1 MSYFT
6 NATISCFIIICLHS
20 PRVIGKV
27 SQQNRAK
34 RKRKRTR
41 ALDAGIDL
49 PYHRSWHQFSSF
61 TILRFALTK
70 LSLTFVFQVSRPD
83 SSSPGQGIIA
93 VIRDT
98 VRACTIQEADCCF
111 PRVDGFMHTCCAG
124 PCIRVKARVK
134 RSYVASNRAW
144 NSRFPFPIELKSDAN
159 RRRFHPEINW
169 FDNFFFYFLWPKLSY
184 ESSTMQN
191 NYRGKKNKREPT
203 RDEFYI
209 LDLLILILA
218 TFILPILRLRS
229 WFQQVI
235 IVTQFEN
242 PVSGFLLERA

>member
-6 NATISCFIIICLHS
+6 NAISYFLFYYNLLTLSSRNWKGLAAKQAEKKEKKNRGARCRYRFTVPQILASIFKLHH
-20 PRVIGKV
+20 
-27 SQQNRAK
+27 
-34 RKRKRTR
+34 T
-41 ALDAGIDL
+41 
-49 PYHRSWHQFSSF
+49 SF
-61 TILRFALTK
+61 RINKIVAHPL
-70 LSLTFVFQVSRPD
+70 FVFQVSRPD

-159 RRRFHPEINW
+159 RRRFHPEINS
-169 FDNFFFYFLWPKLSY
+169 FDNFFFIFSDQSSRMNHRRRKIIIKQEPIRDGEVEWILYFRFINFNLGNIY
-184 ESSTMQN
+184 
-191 NYRGKKNKREPT
+191 PT
-203 RDEFYI
+203 DS
-209 LDLLILILA
+209 
-218 TFILPILRLRS
+218 PI
-229 WFQQVI
+229 
-235 IVTQFEN
+235 T
-242 PVSGFLLERA
+242 

>member
-6 NATISCFIIICLHS
+6 NAISYFLFYYNLLTLSSRNWKGLAAKQAEKKEKKNRGARCRYRFTVPQILASIFKLHH
-20 PRVIGKV
+20 
-27 SQQNRAK
+27 
-34 RKRKRTR
+34 T
-41 ALDAGIDL
+41 
-49 PYHRSWHQFSSF
+49 SF
-61 TILRFALTK
+61 RINKIVAHPL
-70 LSLTFVFQVSRPD
+70 FVFQVSRPD

-169 FDNFFFYFLWPKLSY
+169 FDNFFFIFSDQ
-184 ESSTMQN
+184 SSRMN
-191 NYRGKKNKREPT
+191 HRRCKIIIAERKINGSLHEMN
-203 RDEFYI
+203 
-209 LDLLILILA
+209 
-218 TFILPILRLRS
+218 FI
-229 WFQQVI
+229 F
-235 IVTQFEN
+235 
-242 PVSGFLLERA
+242 

>member
-1 MSYFT
+1 MLFINHFLFYYNLPTLSWRNWKGLAAKQAEKKEKKNRGARCRYRFT
-6 NATISCFIIICLHS
+6 VPQILASIFKLHH
-20 PRVIGKV
+20 
-27 SQQNRAK
+27 
-34 RKRKRTR
+34 T
-41 ALDAGIDL
+41 
-49 PYHRSWHQFSSF
+49 SF
-61 TILRFALTK
+61 RINKIVAHPL
-70 LSLTFVFQVSRPD
+70 FVFQVSRPD

-169 FDNFFFYFLWPKLSY
+169 FDNFFFIFSDQ
-184 ESSTMQN
+184 SSRMN
-191 NYRGKKNKREPT
+191 HRRRKIIIKREST
-203 RDEFYI
+203 RDGEVEWI
-209 LDLLILILA
+209 LYFR
-218 TFILPILRLRS
+218 FINFNLGNIYPTDSPI
-229 WFQQVI
+229 
-235 IVTQFEN
+235 T
-242 PVSGFLLERA
+242 